1 MVVMRKVFTIFSWE
15 IRKLFSS
22 WRRTFT
28 LFLLPAIFLV
38 GMLNVFPLLIN
49 YMSTGSLTKK
59 TVKVVNAPESFLRY
73 IDDTLDAKA
82 FTYDFKSVEQF
93 DEFAEDTDEYK
104 RQLRKGMIVCYFI
117 SADESTSF
125 DEEVRTYYDD
135 LSAGKTEAD
144 SKAIVYI
151 GFDANSLTSN
161 TRAAQFR
168 ESVLEK
174 YQDSLIDYLGG
185 NFAVIGSPL
194 FATDTFNPVTK
205 FEDFRTVA
213 NRSASRVV
221 SGVLMIMMYYT
232 TYSLVIDMFASERDR
247 GFMDKLILTPVSR
260 KKIYAGKILAINT
273 IVTCCTCI
281 TMAML
286 FLSSWL
292 NRNNDAMSL
301 LPFGM
306 LLTPGEL
313 LVVVFSIPITVFL
326 MTAVCVS
333 MTFSLK
339 NIQDITVNLQLPL
352 IYFLGDFF
360 LQMFRGTRPVTMEY
374 FIPVHNTLELI
385 SETFMAQDKAWH
397 IILVNL
403 LNLGLAI
410 AVFAT
415 TFRKEEFK

>member
-1 MVVMRKVFTIFSWE
+1 MRKLFTIFGWE

-28 LFLLPAIFLV
+28 LFLLPAVFLV

-49 YMSTGSLTKK
+49 YMSTGTLTKK
-59 TVKVVNAPESFLRY
+59 PVTVVNAPESFVRY
-73 IDDTLDAKA
+73 IDETLDAKA
-82 FTYDFKSVEQF
+82 FTYDFKTL
-93 DEFAEDTDEYK
+93 DEFKEFASNKTEYR
-104 RQLRKGMIVCYFI
+104 RQLKKGMIVCLFI
-117 SADESTSF
+117 SGKESLSF
-125 DEEVRTYYDD
+125 DEEVSDYYKE
-135 LSAGKTEAD
+135 LTEGNAEAK
-144 SKAIVYI
+144 SNATVYI

-161 TRAAQFR
+161 SRAGQFK
-168 ESVLEK
+168 EAILEK
-174 YQDSLIDYLGG
+174 YQGSLIEYLGG
-185 NFAVIGSPL
+185 DFAVIGSSL
-194 FATDTFNPVTK
+194 FVTDTFNPVTK
-205 FEDFRTVA
+205 FLDFRTVA
-213 NRSASRVV
+213 NSSASRVV

-260 KKIYAGKILAINT
+260 KKIYAGKILAINI
-273 IVTCCTCI
+273 IVTFSTCI
-281 TMAML
+281 TMILL

-306 LLTPGEL
+306 MLTPDEL
-313 LVVVFSIPITVFL
+313 LIVLFSIPVTVFL

-333 MTFSLK
+333 MVFSLK

-360 LQMFRGTRPVTMEY
+360 LQMFRGTRPVTLEY

-397 IILVNL
+397 VILVYM

-410 AVFAT
+410 AIFAT
-415 TFRKEEFK
+415 TFRKEETK

>member
-1 MVVMRKVFTIFSWE
+1 MGKIFTVYKWE
-15 IRKLFSS
+15 ISKLFSS

-28 LFLLPAIFLV
+28 LFLLPAVFLV
-38 GMLNVFPLLIN
+38 AMLNVFPILIN

-59 TVKVVNAPESFLRY
+59 PVTLVNAPESFIRY
-73 IDDTLDAKA
+73 VDETADAKA
-82 FTYDFKSVEQF
+82 FNY
-93 DEFAEDTDEYK
+93 EFQTLEEFEKFSKNKTEFRK
-104 RQLRKGMIVCYFI
+104 QLRKGMIICYFA
-117 SADESTSF
+117 SEDPSVSF
-125 DEEVRTYYDD
+125 DDEIRNYYLE
-135 LSAGKTEAD
+135 LSSGNAEAV
-144 SKAIVYI
+144 STAEIHV

-161 TRAAQFR
+161 SRAEQFKQT
-168 ESVLEK
+168 VLK
-174 YQDSLIDYLGG
+174 GYRSSLVDYLGG
-185 NFAVIGSPL
+185 DYSVIGSSL
-194 FATDTFNPVTK
+194 FETDSFNPVTK

-247 GFMDKLILTPVSR
+247 GFMNKLILTPVSR
-260 KKIYAGKILAINT
+260 KKIYTGKILAINT
-273 IVTCCTCI
+273 IVTFSTCV
-281 TMAML
+281 TLALL

-313 LVVVFSIPITVFL
+313 LIVLFSVPITVLL

-333 MTFSLK
+333 IVFSLK

-360 LQMFRGTRPVTMEY
+360 IQMFRGTRPATAEY
-374 FIPVHNTLELI
+374 FIPVHNTLELL

-397 IILVNL
+397 VIVVYMLNL
-403 LNLGLAI
+403 LIAL
-410 AVFAT
+410 AVFRT
-415 TFRKEEFK
+415 TFRKEEIK